1 MKKTTL
7 ILLLVFFTFM
17 HSAKSQVTLMQNAP
31 ASDGSTTSNR
41 APNGTSGHS
50 FLRASLLALTTELAG
65 IPSGSSISEFGL
77 VTSSGSNIAVT
88 GTLIIYMKN
97 STDATFTLGT
107 NWATIT
113 SGMTQV
119 YSGTYTIP
127 ANATNVDVTLS
138 TPFTYTGGSV
148 YVAFDFVRTGT
159 AATTAAVYQAN
170 STGLTG
176 GCVSAASA
184 TAAPTTLSST
194 NFRPVMRFGYLNP
207 NSNDVAVEGI
217 SSLGNVATAL
227 ALPVP
232 ISAVVTNKSNTTLTN
247 ISVTASMTGANTY
260 NDLQTIASLAPGV
273 STTVTFT
280 NWTPTALGANVLNVS
295 VPSDQVNTNNSFNF
309 NTTTNCY
316 NSGAAQNP
324 VTYTGALGF
333 NTGSGIISTP
343 IQNSTAT
350 TISAVNIAI
359 SNNTPSTGNN
369 VFAVV
374 LDNTGAILAQS
385 PNLTLTNSDLNTIK
399 TFTFSSP
406 VSVAANQIV
415 HIGLGQTAN
424 ATTGYYPLASYA
436 NTKLTTVYNTCAITG
451 GALTALTSN
460 LGEFGIEAVYSSG
473 SCTLGVD
480 NVSLLDNKLIF
491 YPNPTNS
498 ILNVELDAVNNC
510 TVEIYNSVGQIV
522 LPIQKVYSNA
532 FEINVSSLSNGIYF
546 LKIINDKEISNVK
559 FAIEK

>member
-280 NWTPTALGANVLNVS
+280 NWTPTALGANVLNV
-295 VPSDQVNTNNSFNF
+295 
-309 NTTTNCY
+309 
-316 NSGAAQNP
+316 
-324 VTYTGALGF
+324 
-333 NTGSGIISTP
+333 
-343 IQNSTAT
+343 
-350 TISAVNIAI
+350 NIAI